1 MHQEQNVAESIM
13 NMCLDVTSFM
23 KDNLNTRKDLADLC
37 DRPNMDAKPNAR
49 GDLRRTKASYCLK
62 LTQRKE
68 VLRWIKTL
76 KFPDRY
82 ATNIKRAV
90 NVDTGKL
97 NGLKSHDYHIFIERL
112 MPVMFCRYFK
122 PDLWKMFAELSYFYI
137 QICAKQVS
145 KAMMQML
152 EKEIAVLVCKIETV
166 FLPG

>member
-23 KDNLNTRKDLADLC
+23 KDNLNARKDLADLC
-37 DRPNMDAKPNAR
+37 DRPNMDAKPNSR
-49 GDLRRTKASYCLK
+49 GDLRRTKAPYCLK

-90 NVDTGKL
+90 NVGTGKL

-112 MPVMFCRYFK
+112 MSIMFRGYFK
-122 PDLWKMFAELSYFYI
+122 PDLWKMFAELSYFYR
-137 QICAKQVS
+137 
-145 KAMMQML
+145 
-152 EKEIAVLVCKIETV
+152 
-166 FLPG
+166 